1 MRLTYSNSNNDEL
14 RVAVLLWP
22 SGDCSRRVAHSWAH
36 AARAGASSDR
46 PGQAPGSPEHTQR
59 ACPSPAAVMSLALN
73 PGGRCLVLGAAATCT
88 PATLRDVY
96 GFKQRAAWQSPQVRA
111 QRPVTPVKHLFL
123 NRSSC
128 GGRADK
134 ENHPIAYRGSKESA
148 SRRWVPCFA
157 GLHLTATGGGQS

>member
-22 SGDCSRRVAHSWAH
+22 SRDCSRRIAHSWAH

-46 PGQAPGSPEHTQR
+46 PGQALGSPEHTHS
-59 ACPSPAAVMSLALN
+59 APVLASPAAVTSLALK

-96 GFKQRAAWQSPQVRA
+96 GFKERAAWQSPQVRA
-111 QRPVTPVKHLFL
+111 QRPVTPVKHC
-123 NRSSC
+123 S
-128 GGRADK
+128 
-134 ENHPIAYRGSKESA
+134 
-148 SRRWVPCFA
+148 
-157 GLHLTATGGGQS
+157 